1 MKKERMVMF
10 QGGGGEHRPE
20 VAYGKKVQVEVIT
33 PRRGVSLSEGKRKKK
48 HIYQVQISHPHT
60 MPCDQPK
67 VDVRDRDGGRDRSHL
82 SVKKEHES

>member
-1 MKKERMVMF
+1 MF

-20 VAYGKKVQVEVIT
+20 VAYGKEVQVQVQVEVIT

-48 HIYQVQISHPHT
+48 HTYQVQISHPHT
-60 MPCDQPK
+60 MPCDRPK
-67 VDVRDRDGGRDRSHL
+67 VDVGDRDGGRDRSHL